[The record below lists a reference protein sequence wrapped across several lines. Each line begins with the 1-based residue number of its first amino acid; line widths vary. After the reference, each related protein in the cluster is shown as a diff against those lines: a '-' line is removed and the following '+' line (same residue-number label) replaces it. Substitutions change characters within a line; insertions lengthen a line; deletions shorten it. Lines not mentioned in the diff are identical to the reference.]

1 MRDTIINLRAS
12 TARRSLIDHAAALL
26 GKSRTEFVL
35 EAASEKAQQVLL
47 DRTLFVLEAERFG
60 RFKKLLDAPLKG
72 RAAVARLLRRRAPW
86 EAK

>member
-1 MRDTIINLRAS
+1 MRDTTMHLRATS
-12 TARRSLIDHAAALL
+12 ARRALIDQAAALL

-47 DRTLFVLEAERFG
+47 DRTLFGVTAERFN
-60 RFKKLLDAPLKG
+60 RFKALVDAPLENA
-72 RAAVARLLRRRAPW
+72 RAVARLLKRRAPW